1 MVRKNNLI
9 SAIDIGSS
17 SIKGL
22 VVSKRQENGRLQVLS
37 QVSVPSQGVRR
48 GVVTDVALTSEA
60 INEVV
65 SKMRAEIRP
74 QNFKTINISISG
86 SHIFAK
92 NGHGAVA
99 ISRADQKVS
108 QDDIERVKEE
118 AKNIN
123 LSFNQEILDIFPK
136 EFSVDREAG
145 LKDVFGMKGI
155 KLEIEAI
162 AICGLSHYIQKSV
175 DALLGAGLE
184 MSEMIVSPLAAARA
198 TLTPQQK
205 DLGVALV
212 DIGAQTTSIVVFEE
226 KSLIHL
232 AFLPVGSANI
242 SRDIAIALQADIDVA
257 ERIKIKFGSYIFK
270 NKTKK
275 EKIALGKDGFFVFDS
290 KKMVRAG
297 KARVVEIL
305 SLVNKELKKIN
316 RQGGLPAGVVLTGG
330 GAKLPGLVDFAK
342 KQFGLPV
349 KLGLP
354 TGIVGLDEDPILSTL
369 AGLVMPYSTERAEN
383 EDGNPSK
390 IKVLIKKLLQI
401 FTP

>member
-1 MVRKNNLI
+1 MFRKNNLI

-22 VVSKRQENGRLQVLS
+22 VVSKKQETGRLEALS
-37 QVSVPSQGVRR
+37 QISVPSQGVRR
-48 GVVTDVALTSEA
+48 GVVSDPELVAEA

-65 SKMRAEIRP
+65 TKMRAEIRP
-74 QNFKTINISISG
+74 QNFRSIQVGISG
-86 SHIFAK
+86 THIFAK

-118 AKNIN
+118 AKNVN

-136 EFSVDREAG
+136 EFSVDKEVG
-145 LKDVFGMKGI
+145 LKDVLGMKGI
-155 KLEIEAI
+155 KLEVEAI

-184 MSEMIVSPLAAARA
+184 MSEMIVSPLAGARA
-198 TLTPQQK
+198 VLTPQQM

-212 DIGAQTTSIVVFEE
+212 DIGAQTTGIAVFEE

-242 SRDIAIALQADIDVA
+242 SRDIAIALQADIDIA
-257 ERIKIKFGSYIFK
+257 EQIKLKFGSYIFK

-275 EKIALGKDGFFVFDS
+275 EKIALDKESFFTFDT

-316 RQGGLPAGVVLTGG
+316 RQGGLPAGIVLTGG
-330 GAKLPGLVDFAK
+330 GAKLPGIIDFTK
-342 KQFGLPV
+342 KQLGLPV
-349 KLGLP
+349 KLGVP
-354 TGIVGLDEDPILSTL
+354 TTIVGLEEDPSLSVV
-369 AGLVMPYSTERAEN
+369 AGLVTPYSTE
-383 EDGNPSK
+383 K
-390 IKVLIKKLLQI
+390 IGEGSDNSRGIKILLEKLISI
-401 FTP
+401 FKP